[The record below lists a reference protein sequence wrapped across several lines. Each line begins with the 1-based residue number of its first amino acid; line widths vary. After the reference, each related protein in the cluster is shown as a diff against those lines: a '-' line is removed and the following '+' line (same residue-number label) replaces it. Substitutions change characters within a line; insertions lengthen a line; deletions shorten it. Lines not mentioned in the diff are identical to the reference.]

1 MPDTYRTWCQ
11 EDLVA
16 RKCLTRGTLFKKKI
30 TQGECWGKLQVTKCY
45 WPHGT
50 LGLGTGGAAHAQEPA
65 RGTAGPRSQAV
76 GELSSEESLKLQKLD
91 TEEVMWAA
99 GARGT

>member
-1 MPDTYRTWCQ
+1 MVPGKPGCKQMSHQRHSI
-11 EDLVA
+11 
-16 RKCLTRGTLFKKKI
+16 KKKI

-45 WPHGT
+45 WPHCT
-50 LGLGTGGAAHAQEPA
+50 PGLGTRGAAHAQEPA

-99 GARGT
+99 EVRGT